1 MMNKLI
7 EEFKRDLLI
16 YILFGIAYYIC
27 EIIWRGH
34 SHFTMVIV
42 GGICGLIIGH
52 FDEWT
57 PSMNILLQMF
67 LGAIVITSLEFISG
81 YIINIKLGLG
91 VWDYS
96 NQPFN
101 ILGQVCPQFSILWFF
116 LSYPAIKI
124 DNKLRELFKCI

>member
-1 MMNKLI
+1 MMDRFAK
-7 EEFKRDLLI
+7 EFKRDLLI
-16 YILFGIAYYIC
+16 YLLFGMAYYIC

-34 SHFTMVIV
+34 SHFTMFIL
-42 GGICGLIIGH
+42 GGMCGLIIGH

-57 PSMNILLQMF
+57 PNMNMLLQMF
-67 LGAIVITSLEFISG
+67 LGAIVITSLEFIFG

-124 DNKLRELFKCI
+124 DNKLRELLNCV

>member
-1 MMNKLI
+1 MIDKLI
-7 EEFKRDLLI
+7 KELKRDLLI

-27 EIIWRGH
+27 EIIWRGY

-81 YIINIKLGLG
+81 YIINIKLGLI
-91 VWDYS
+91 V
-96 NQPFN
+96 
-101 ILGQVCPQFSILWFF
+101 
-116 LSYPAIKI
+116 
-124 DNKLRELFKCI
+124 

>member
-1 MMNKLI
+1 MMDRFAK
-7 EEFKRDLLI
+7 EFKRDLLI
-16 YILFGIAYYIC
+16 YLLFGMAYYIC

-34 SHFTMVIV
+34 SHFTMFIL
-42 GGICGLIIGH
+42 GGMCGLIIGH

-57 PSMNILLQMF
+57 PNMNMLLQMF
-67 LGAIVITSLEFISG
+67 LGAIVITSLEFIFG

>member
-1 MMNKLI
+1 MIDKLI
-7 EEFKRDLLI
+7 KEFKRDLLI
-16 YILFGIAYYIC
+16 YVLFGMVYYIC

-34 SHFTMVIV
+34 SHFTMVIL
-42 GGICGLIIGH
+42 GGICGLIIGQ
-52 FDEWT
+52 FDEGT
-57 PSMNILLQMF
+57 PNMNIFLQML
-67 LGAIVITSLEFISG
+67 LGAIVITSLEFVSG

-101 ILGQVCPQFSILWFF
+101 ILGQICPQFSILWFF

-124 DNKLRELFKCI
+124 DNKLRELLTYV